1 MQNVIIYTRVSTD
14 DQAEK
19 GFSLLDQKSKLEKYC
34 NGKGYEIIQ
43 HFEDDGYSAK
53 TFNRPKFND
62 LLAFIKSN
70 KGVVKK
76 LLFVKWD
83 RFSRNMELSLT
94 IFTNLLKLGVS
105 VEAIEQ
111 PLDES
116 VPENLLMKAF
126 YLAAPQV
133 ENARRSLNTFN
144 GMRRGL
150 KEGRCVSSAP
160 IGFKNSRDSGHK
172 PIIIHSDAAPLIQKA
187 FELMATGLYPIE
199 ILRKKLTKEGLKS
212 SKSNFYTVLRNPIY
226 CGKIRVKAWGDEEEE
241 ILQGI
246 HQPIITEELFY
257 DVQDVLDEKK
267 KVKTSYSRI
276 NDAYPLR
283 GNLVC
288 PQCSKTLTGS
298 SAEGNGGKYYY
309 YHCTKGCKER
319 HKSEAM
325 HSYFNDWLHT
335 IKMDD
340 EMAALYLA
348 VMEDIYKTNE
358 GDRDKEIKKL
368 NSKKE
373 SNTVLLKDTAMGVAK
388 GDIDKFIYNVV
399 RERVNEENR
408 EIERQISEYQKM
420 ESGYKEYCKFGIS
433 LLCNLN
439 EYYTAASLDNKLK
452 MIGLIFPEKLV
463 YTNKSFQT
471 TKPNELLTLLCS
483 ESKGLRKKETGLSI
497 VKNEKSCVVTAL
509 GFKPKTF

>member
-1 MQNVIIYTRVSTD
+1 
-14 DQAEK
+14 
-19 GFSLLDQKSKLEKYC
+19 
-34 NGKGYEIIQ
+34 
-43 HFEDDGYSAK
+43 
-53 TFNRPKFND
+53 
-62 LLAFIKSN
+62 
-70 KGVVKK
+70 
-76 LLFVKWD
+76 
-83 RFSRNMELSLT
+83 
-94 IFTNLLKLGVS
+94 
-105 VEAIEQ
+105 
-111 PLDES
+111 
-116 VPENLLMKAF
+116 
-126 YLAAPQV
+126 
-133 ENARRSLNTFN
+133 
-144 GMRRGL
+144 
-150 KEGRCVSSAP
+150 
-160 IGFKNSRDSGHK
+160 
-172 PIIIHSDAAPLIQKA
+172 
-187 FELMATGLYPIE
+187 MATGLYQIE

-212 SKSNFYTVLRNPIY
+212 SRSNFYTVLRNPIY

-241 ILQGI
+241 IVQGI
-246 HQPIITEELFY
+246 HQPIISEELFY
-257 DVQDVLDEKK
+257 EVQDVLDGKK
-267 KVKTSYSRI
+267 KAKTSYSRI

-283 GNLVC
+283 GHLVC
-288 PQCSKTLTGS
+288 PQCGKTLTGS
-298 SAEGNGGKYYY
+298 SAEGNGGKYFY

-340 EMAALYLA
+340 GMAALYLA

-368 NSKKE
+368 NTKKE

-497 VKNEKSCVVTAL
+497 VKNEKSCRVTAL
-509 GFKPKTF
+509 GVYLFS